1 VAALTVKAKRTQ
13 EEQMPETAAP
23 VRVEPQLA
31 PIESVRLARAKAAY
45 TVRRVGLDPA
55 TVLLAD
61 PDGPPRAGD
70 VVLAR
75 VSAVGQHR
83 RIERAD
89 GRRATLF
96 AGDEVI
102 VAYGNRYAPDQY
114 EAEVPGDMGPCAL
127 VAAGGVAAHMV
138 TRHADIGAPTQLEPV
153 GLLAHPSGARVNLA
167 DWALPPARQSDRS
180 VPTIAIAGT
189 AMNAGKTTTAAGVIR
204 GLRSAGKRVGAAKV
218 SGTGAGGDLWL
229 FMDAGADP
237 VLDFT
242 AAGMASTYL
251 APLEAIEH
259 ALRLLHGHLAAAGV
273 DAIVLEVADGLY
285 QGETA
290 RLITGRVFREM
301 VDGVLFAAADSLG
314 ALAGVAWLRERELPV
329 VGVSGRLT
337 ASPLAAREASASA
350 HVPVF
355 DLEALGAAD
364 IAALFATATVPRAA

>member
-1 VAALTVKAKRTQ
+1 VKAKRTQ
-13 EEQMPETAAP
+13 EEQMSETAAP
-23 VRVEPQLA
+23 VGVGPRLA
-31 PIESVRLARAKAAY
+31 PIEPLRLARAKAAY
-45 TVRRVGLDPA
+45 TVRRVGLEPA

-61 PDGPPRAGD
+61 PGGPPRAGD

-89 GRRATLF
+89 GRRAALF
-96 AGDEVI
+96 PGDEVI

-114 EAEVPGDMGPCAL
+114 EAEVPGDLGPCAL
-127 VAAGGVAAHMV
+127 VAAGGVAARMV
-138 TRHADIGAPTQLEPV
+138 TRHSDVGAPTQLEPV

-167 DWALPPARQSDRS
+167 DWALPPARRSDRR
-180 VPTIAIAGT
+180 VPTIAVAGT

-204 GLRSAGKRVGAAKV
+204 GLRSAGMRVGAAKV
-218 SGTGAGGDLWL
+218 TGTGAGGDLWL
-229 FMDAGADP
+229 FVDAGADP

-290 RLITGRVFREM
+290 RLITGRVFRET
-301 VDGVLFAAADSLG
+301 VDGVLFAAGDALG
-314 ALAGVAWLRERELPV
+314 GLAGVEWLRERGLPV
-329 VGVSGRLT
+329 VGVSGRVT

-350 HVPVF
+350 NVPVL

-364 IAALFATATVPRAA
+364 IAALLATATVPRAA